1 MQKWA
6 TPAKIL
12 FEKNA
17 HLKENREGDEKA
29 ESHQT
34 DAILTPNEE
43 EMVKWKYPTLLKG
56 LGKP

>member
-1 MQKWA
+1 MCWSWSFKKQMQKWA

-12 FEKNA
+12 FEKNV

-34 DAILTPNEE
+34 V
-43 EMVKWKYPTLLKG
+43 MQF
-56 LGKP
+56 